1 MLYSCHH
8 TVFLSLFFTT
18 LCSHADHLREV
29 SNLVKLA
36 TGTVDQSVLPVL
48 LLLMAIGSIY
58 GSKKGCGGKD
68 IHQNSQSENCY
79 HALEEVLDARISLAR
94 NEIVKLK

>member
-1 MLYSCHH
+1 MSSYIFSSF
-8 TVFLSLFFTT
+8 VFYNSF
-18 LCSHADHLREV
+18 SHLDHLREV
-29 SNLVKLA
+29 YNLLKLA

-48 LLLMAIGSIY
+48 FLLMAIGSIY

-79 HALEEVLDARISLAR
+79 HALEEVLDARISMAK
-94 NEIVKLK
+94 NDIVKLK